1 MTKTE
6 VEAAL
11 AQQLH
16 INKESAKDVLNAI
29 LDEITLALSRGKPV
43 ALAGFGTFV
52 VTDHAERQGRNPQTG
67 EAMTVPAGKRVHFRA
82 GKAFKNAIVQP

>member
-67 EAMTVPAGKRVHFRA
+67 EIMTVPAGKRVHFRA
-82 GKAFKNAIVQP
+82 GKALKSAIVQS

>member
-6 VEAAL
+6 VEAVL
-11 AQQLH
+11 AQQLL

-43 ALAGFGTFV
+43 VLAGFGTFAV
-52 VTDHAERQGRNPQTG
+52 NDHAERQGRNPQTG
-67 EAMTVPAGKRVHFRA
+67 AAMTVPACKRVHFRA
-82 GKAFKNAIVQP
+82 GKALKSAVSQS

>member
-16 INKESAKDVLNAI
+16 INKESAKDVLNVI
-29 LDEITLALSRGKPV
+29 LDEITLALSRGQAV

-67 EAMTVPAGKRVHFRA
+67 AILTVPASKRVHFRA
-82 GKAFKNAIVQP
+82 GKALKDAITPP

>member
-6 VEAAL
+6 VEAVL
-11 AQQLH
+11 AQQLL

-43 ALAGFGTFV
+43 VLAGFGTFAV
-52 VTDHAERQGRNPQTG
+52 NDHAERQGRHPQTG

-82 GKAFKNAIVQP
+82 GKALKDAIPQS

>member
-16 INKESAKDVLNAI
+16 INRESAKDVLNVI
-29 LDEITLALSRGKPV
+29 LDEITLAMSRGQTV
-43 ALAGFGTFV
+43 ALVDFGTFA
-52 VTDHAERQGRNPQTG
+52 VTTRAERQGRHPQTG
-67 EAMTVPAGKRVHFRA
+67 DAMTMPASKRAVFRA
-82 GKAFKNAIVQP
+82 GKALRDAVAQH

>member
-6 VEAAL
+6 VEAVL

-16 INKESAKDVLNAI
+16 INKETAKDVLNAI
-29 LDEITLALSRGKPV
+29 LDEMTLALSRGKPV

-52 VTDHAERQGRNPQTG
+52 VRDHAERQGRHPQTG
-67 EAMTVPAGKRVHFRA
+67 EVMTVPASKRVHFWA
-82 GKAFKNAIVQP
+82 GKALRSVIAPP